1 MNQVDILS
9 TEVKS
14 NFCVRFRKGL
24 KETNMT
30 RSSRSTSPDCTASPS
45 LVAGARLVQAAFGLA
60 AVCVLAGA
68 PAARAQTSSTA
79 AGASDSSQTITVTG
93 TTARKRNEQ
102 AQDVPITMD
111 VIGGQDLRDAGITR
125 VKDLQSAIPGLVIET
140 RESSGKIAIRGVGT
154 GDVGLGTDQSVAVH
168 VDGVYQA
175 HGAMGLSRMFDVE
188 RVEVL
193 RGPQGTLYGRNAT
206 AGVVNL
212 VSRAPRMK
220 FGAEADVSFG
230 NFGLKQVQGMINVP
244 LGEQTAL
251 RLALI
256 ASDSTGSATNVF
268 DGSKIG
274 ASEDFHGVRGRLR
287 TQLGGFGVDLAI
299 QYINDRSTGFIVPHP
314 ELASDRLGATTKA
327 SYDLSYYPDG
337 APNQRKESLS
347 SSLTLTKDLGDV
359 RLTSITGYG
368 DFKGGQGFALARPGQ
383 PPAGPISVVV
393 NEPADQWSQELQLSG
408 AKDKIDWVAGLY
420 YISFDGVDQRK
431 LQRYRIGFTPFDTN
445 QQAGGHASAVYGDV
459 NWRLSPSLRLNLG
472 LRYTRDTK
480 DGVSSST
487 SDLPFFVVDPPQ
499 TASQSWSAT
508 TGRIG
513 LDWKLSP
520 RTMLFGSVSTGY
532 KAGGVVPNYE
542 TAKPFDIYRPEKITA
557 LEVGQKTTLANDGGL
572 FNLSAY
578 HYDYKDKVEIY
589 GPTPAT
595 FGFFNAPKAR
605 VAGVDGYLSLK
616 LARHLRW
623 DLNAAWLDATF
634 KDFPATDDLGDPVNY
649 AGNRIARAPKLSATT
664 GITFDRLP
672 VGSVGLGQ
680 LRLEYTYRDE
690 IYFDFK
696 NAPVARTPAIHYVNL
711 SARLDSRSGNW
722 YAYLAAR
729 NLTDKRW
736 IEGLAAVPGG
746 AGILYYTPVNQGRS
760 WQLGAGFKF

>member
-1 MNQVDILS
+1 MA
-9 TEVKS
+9 
-14 NFCVRFRKGL
+14 RAPFR
-24 KETNMT
+24 
-30 RSSRSTSPDCTASPS
+30 S
-45 LVAGARLVQAAFGLA
+45 LQLRPVAGMRLIEAAFGFA
-60 AVCVLAGA
+60 AACTLLGA
-68 PAARAQTSSTA
+68 VGPARAQSTGQQA
-79 AGASDSSQTITVTG
+79 TESQTITVTG

-111 VIGGQDLRDAGITR
+111 VIGGRDLKDAGITS
-125 VKDLQSAIPGLVIET
+125 VKDLQSAVPGLVIET

-154 GDVGLGTDQSVAVH
+154 GDVGLGTDQSAAIH

-175 HGAMGLSRMFDVE
+175 HGAMGLARMFDVD

-212 VSRAPRMK
+212 VSRAPQMK
-220 FGAEADVSFG
+220 FGAEADMSVG
-230 NFGLKQVQGMINVP
+230 NRGLKQVQGMINLP

-256 ASDSTGSATNVF
+256 ASDSSGSATNTF
-268 DGSKIG
+268 DGSKVG
-274 ASEDFHGVRGRLR
+274 AADDFYGVRGRLR
-287 TQLGGFGVDLAI
+287 TQLGGVGVDLAV
-299 QYINDRSTGFIVPHP
+299 QYINDRSVGFLVPHP
-314 ELASDRLGATTKA
+314 ERAEDRLGATTKA
-327 SYDLSYYPDG
+327 SYDLAYYPDG
-337 APNQRKESLS
+337 APYQRKESLAT
-347 SSLTLTKDLGDV
+347 SLTLTKDFGDI

-368 DFKGGQGFALARPGQ
+368 DYKGGQGFTMSRPSQ
-383 PPAGPISVVV
+383 PLNDVSVVIK
-393 NEPADQWSQELQLSG
+393 EPADQWSQELQLSG
-408 AKDKIDWVAGLY
+408 ATDTLDWVTGLY

-431 LQRYRIGFTPFDTN
+431 VQVYRIPFTPFDTD
-445 QQAGGHASAVYGDV
+445 QKAGGHAAAVFGDV
-459 NWRLSPSLRLNLG
+459 NWRLSPTLRLNLG

-480 DGVSSST
+480 DSVTAST
-487 SDLPFFVVDPPQ
+487 SDLFGNVDPPQ
-499 TASQSWSAT
+499 TASKSWSAT

-520 RTMLFGSVSTGY
+520 RTMVFGSLSTGY

-542 TAKPFDIYRPEKITA
+542 PAKPFDIYKPEKLTA
-557 LEVGQKTTLANDGGL
+557 LEVGQKTTFANDGGL
-572 FNLSAY
+572 FNLSAF

-605 VAGVDGYLSLK
+605 VSGVDGYLSLK

-634 KDFPATDDLGDPVNY
+634 KDFPATDDLGNPINY
-649 AGNRIARAPKLSATT
+649 AGNRIARAPKISATT
-664 GITFDRLP
+664 GIVLDKLP
-672 VGSVGLGQ
+672 VGGIGLGQ
-680 LRLEYTYRDE
+680 VRLEYTYRDE

-696 NAPVARTPAIHYVNL
+696 NEAVARTPAINYVNL
-711 SARLDSRSGNW
+711 SARLDSDSGRW

-729 NLTDKRW
+729 NLTNKRW
-736 IEGLAAVPGG
+736 VEGLASVPGDTG
-746 AGILYYTPVNQGRS
+746 LLNYTPVNQGRT

>member
-1 MNQVDILS
+1 MA
-9 TEVKS
+9 
-14 NFCVRFRKGL
+14 RAPFR
-24 KETNMT
+24 
-30 RSSRSTSPDCTASPS
+30 S
-45 LVAGARLVQAAFGLA
+45 LQLRPVAGMRLIEAAFGFA
-60 AVCVLAGA
+60 AACALLGA
-68 PAARAQTSSTA
+68 VGPVRAQSTGQQA
-79 AGASDSSQTITVTG
+79 TESQTITITG
-93 TTARKRNEQ
+93 TTARKRNEL

-111 VIGGQDLRDAGITR
+111 VIGGRDLKDAGITS
-125 VKDLQSAIPGLVIET
+125 VKDLQSAVPGLVIET

-154 GDVGLGTDQSVAVH
+154 GDVGLGTDQSAAIH

-175 HGAMGLSRMFDVE
+175 HGAMGLARMFDVD

-212 VSRAPRMK
+212 VSRAPQMK
-220 FGAEADVSFG
+220 FGAEADMSVG
-230 NFGLKQVQGMINVP
+230 NRGLKQVQGMINLP

-256 ASDSTGSATNVF
+256 ASDSSGSATNTF
-268 DGSKIG
+268 DGSKVG
-274 ASEDFHGVRGRLR
+274 AADDFYGVRGRLR
-287 TQLGGFGVDLAI
+287 TRLGGVGVDLAV
-299 QYINDRSTGFIVPHP
+299 QYINDRSVGFLVPHP
-314 ELASDRLGATTKA
+314 ERAEDRLGATTKA
-327 SYDLSYYPDG
+327 SYDLAYYPDG
-337 APNQRKESLS
+337 APYQRRESLAT
-347 SSLTLTKDLGDV
+347 SLTLTKDFGDI

-368 DFKGGQGFALARPGQ
+368 DYKGGQGFTMSRPSQ
-383 PPAGPISVVV
+383 PLNDVSVVIK
-393 NEPADQWSQELQLSG
+393 EPANQWSQELQLSG
-408 AKDKIDWVAGLY
+408 ATDTLDWVTGLY

-431 LQRYRIGFTPFDTN
+431 VQVYRIPFTPFDTD
-445 QQAGGHASAVYGDV
+445 QKAGGHAAAVFGDV
-459 NWRLSPSLRLNLG
+459 NWRLSPTLRLNLG

-480 DGVSSST
+480 DSVTAAT
-487 SDLPFFVVDPPQ
+487 SDIPGFGIDPPQ
-499 TASQSWSAT
+499 TASKSWSAT

-520 RTMLFGSVSTGY
+520 RTMVFGSLSTGY

-542 TAKPFDIYRPEKITA
+542 AAKPFDIYKPEKLTA
-557 LEVGQKTTLANDGGL
+557 LEVGQKTTFANDGGL
-572 FNLSAY
+572 FNLSVF

-605 VAGVDGYLSLK
+605 VSGVDGYLSLK

-634 KDFPATDDLGDPVNY
+634 KDFPATDDLGNPINY
-649 AGNRIARAPKLSATT
+649 AGNRIARAPKISATT
-664 GITFDRLP
+664 GIVLDKLP
-672 VGSVGLGQ
+672 VGGIGLGQ
-680 LRLEYTYRDE
+680 VRLEYTYRDE

-696 NAPVARTPAIHYVNL
+696 NEAVARTPAINYVNL
-711 SARLDSRSGNW
+711 SARLDSDSGRW

-729 NLTDKRW
+729 NLTNKRW
-736 IEGLAAVPGG
+736 IEGLASVPGDTG
-746 AGILYYTPVNQGRS
+746 LLNYTPVNQGRS

>member
-1 MNQVDILS
+1 
-9 TEVKS
+9 
-14 NFCVRFRKGL
+14 
-24 KETNMT
+24 MT
-30 RSSRSTSPDCTASPS
+30 RAVLSPRLPATRP
-45 LVAGARLVQAAFGLA
+45 VAGMRLIEAAFGVA
-60 AVCVLAGA
+60 AACALFTAVA
-68 PAARAQTSSTA
+68 PARAQPAGQSA
-79 AGASDSSQTITVTG
+79 AQPANALETVTITG
-93 TTARKRNEQ
+93 TTARKRNEL

-111 VIGGQDLRDAGITR
+111 IIGGQDLRDAGITR
-125 VKDLQSAIPGLVIET
+125 VKDLQSAVPGLVIET

-175 HGAMGLSRMFDVE
+175 HGAMGLTRMFDVE

-212 VSRAPRMK
+212 VSRAPQMR
-220 FGAEADVSFG
+220 FAAEADASVG
-230 NFGLKQVQGMINVP
+230 NFGLRQVQGMVNLP
-244 LGEQTAL
+244 LGGQTAL

-256 ASDSTGSATNVF
+256 ASDSSGTATNTF
-268 DGSKIG
+268 DGSKVG

-287 TQLGGFGVDLAI
+287 TQLGGIGVDLAV
-299 QYINDRSTGFIVPHP
+299 QYINDRSVGFLVPHP
-314 ELASDRLGATTKA
+314 ERADNRLGSTTKA
-327 SYDLSYYPDG
+327 SYDLAYFPDG
-337 APNQRKESLS
+337 APYQRKETLTT
-347 SSLTLTKDLGDV
+347 SLTLTKDFGDV
-359 RLTSITGYG
+359 RLTSITGHG

-383 PPAGPISVVV
+383 SPAGPISVVI

-408 AKDKIDWVAGLY
+408 ATDALDWVGGLY
-420 YISFDGVDQRK
+420 YISFDGIDQRK
-431 LQRYRIGFTPFDTN
+431 LQRYRIGFTAFDTD
-445 QQAGGHASAVYGDV
+445 QQAGGHAAAVYGDV
-459 NWRLSPSLRLNLG
+459 NWRLSPALRLNLG
-472 LRYTRDTK
+472 LRHTRDTK

-487 SDLPFFVVDPPQ
+487 SDLPFFVVAPPQ

-513 LDWKLSP
+513 LDWKP
-520 RTMLFGSVSTGY
+520 AARTMVFASLSTGY

-542 TAKPFDIYRPEKITA
+542 TAKPFDIYKPEKITA
-557 LEVGQKTTLANDGGL
+557 LEVGQKTTFANDGGL
-572 FNLSAY
+572 FNLSAF

-605 VAGVDGYLSLK
+605 VTGVDGYLSLK

-634 KDFPATDDLGDPVNY
+634 KDFPATDDLGNPVNY
-649 AGNRIARAPKLSATT
+649 AGNRIARAPKVSGTT
-664 GITFDRLP
+664 GLMLDKLP
-672 VGSVGLGQ
+672 IGGIGVGQV
-680 LRLEYTYRDE
+680 RLEYTYRDE
-690 IYFDFK
+690 IFFDFR
-696 NAPVARTPAIHYVNL
+696 NDPVARTPSINYVNL
-711 SARLDSRSGNW
+711 SARLDAASGRW

-736 IEGLAAVPGG
+736 IEGLAAVPGN
-746 AGILYYTPVNQGRS
+746 AGILYSTPVNQGRS

>member
-1 MNQVDILS
+1 MP
-9 TEVKS
+9 
-14 NFCVRFRKGL
+14 R
-24 KETNMT
+24 
-30 RSSRSTSPDCTASPS
+30 A
-45 LVAGARLVQAAFGLA
+45 VALPGPLPPQPGAGMRLIEAAFGVA
-60 AVCVLAGA
+60 AACALLGA
-68 PAARAQTSSTA
+68 AAPVRAQATAQPAAETQ
-79 AGASDSSQTITVTG
+79 QITVTG

-125 VKDLQSAIPGLVIET
+125 VKDLQAAVPGLVIET

-175 HGAMGLSRMFDVE
+175 HGAAGLARMFDVE

-212 VSRAPRMK
+212 VSRAPQLKK
-220 FGAEADVSFG
+220 FGAEVDLSVG
-230 NFGLKQVQGMINVP
+230 NFGLRQVQGVLNLP
-244 LGEQTAL
+244 LGEQTAV
-251 RLALI
+251 RLAMI
-256 ASDSTGSATNVF
+256 GSDSSGRITNTF
-268 DGSKIG
+268 DGSKVR
-274 ASEDFHGVRGRLR
+274 ADDDFYGIRGRLKSR
-287 TQLGGFGVDLAI
+287 LGDVGVDLAV
-299 QYINDRSTGFIVPHP
+299 QYINDRSAGALVPHP
-314 ELASDRLGATTKA
+314 ELASDRLGATAKE
-327 SYDLSYYPDG
+327 SYDLAYFPDG
-337 APNQRKESLS
+337 APYMRKESLAA
-347 SSLTLTKDLGDV
+347 SLTLTKDFGDI

-368 DFKGGQGFALARPGQ
+368 DYKGRSGQELARPGAA
-383 PPAGPISVVV
+383 PAGAIGFSIE
-393 NEPADQWSQELQLSG
+393 EPADQWSQELQLSG
-408 AKDKIDWVAGLY
+408 ATDSLDWVAGVY

-431 LQRYRIGFTPFDTN
+431 LQRYRIGFTAFDTD
-445 QQAGGHASAVYGDV
+445 QQAGGHAAAVFGDV
-459 NWRLSPSLRLNLG
+459 NWRLSPALRLNLG

-480 DGVSSST
+480 DGVSAST

-513 LDWKLSP
+513 LDWKLAS
-520 RTMLFGSVSTGY
+520 RTMVFASLSTGY

-557 LEVGQKTTLANDGGL
+557 LEVGQKTTFANDGGL
-572 FNLSAY
+572 FNLSAF

-623 DLNAAWLDATF
+623 DINAAWLDATF
-634 KDFPATDDLGDPVNY
+634 KDFPATDDLGNPVNY
-649 AGNRIARAPKLSATT
+649 AGNRIARAPKLSGTT
-664 GITFDRLP
+664 GIVLDKLP
-672 VGSVGLGQ
+672 VGGIGLAQ
-680 LRLEYTYRDE
+680 VRLEYSYRGE

-696 NAPVARTPAIHYVNL
+696 NDPLFRTSAINTVNL
-711 SARLDSRSGNW
+711 SARLDDAKGRW

-736 IEGLAAVPGG
+736 IEGVSATPGG
-746 AGILYYTPVNQGRS
+746 AGLLYWAGVNQARS
-760 WQLGAGFKF
+760 WQLGAGFRF